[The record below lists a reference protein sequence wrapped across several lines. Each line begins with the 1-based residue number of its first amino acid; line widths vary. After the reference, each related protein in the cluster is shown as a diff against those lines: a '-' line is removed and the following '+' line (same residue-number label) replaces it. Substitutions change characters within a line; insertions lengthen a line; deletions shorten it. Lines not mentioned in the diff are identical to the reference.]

1 MEELQADL
9 RAKRALHYFITTL
22 VCITITVLSVILV
35 IWPQKPFGGD
45 RSTQHWK
52 KVIPCHF
59 ALTFFGS
66 WESYIE
72 HDASRCRATTTSCHD
87 HALVRPW
94 SRTYRKLKPKERA
107 IVSNARNLLAAH
119 AATPSQTFL
128 LDTAACDAH
137 LNSFA
142 PPVNNSLRRW
152 FRDAATSAARRSE
165 LCRLG
170 FLHARGGFYLDADLQ
185 PRHPGAL
192 HTHVAGW
199 AGFVAVVA
207 QGWAGL
213 NQTSGRRGPLSLR
226 GSLLGATPGHRLIAK
241 AGEVL
246 AGVLDGGGPHAR
258 ACAAAAPESRPDG
271 GGVYGCILARALE
284 LTCAL
289 CALSAPSLRPLCA
302 LSAPS
307 LRPLCALSAPSL
319 RPLCALFA
327 PSLRPLC
334 AFSAPSLHAPL
345 QPLAAPCK
353 PPAQLPTLPPACPS
367 PSALQPLPFSP
378 PPCFADPHVHR
389 RLRAPPPL
397 FNFQRERLQFWQEAS
412 ATAEPEHVLPTPT
425 RFPCTSAACRL
436 VLTAPPSREP
446 IFFSRTGVG
455 TSVT

>member
-284 LTCAL
+284 LTY
-289 CALSAPSLRPLCA
+289 
-302 LSAPS
+302 
-307 LRPLCALSAPSL
+307 
-319 RPLCALFA
+319 
-327 PSLRPLC
+327 
-334 AFSAPSLHAPL
+334 
-345 QPLAAPCK
+345 
-353 PPAQLPTLPPACPS
+353 
-367 PSALQPLPFSP
+367 
-378 PPCFADPHVHR
+378 PHVHR

>member
-319 RPLCALFA
+319 RPLCALSA

-334 AFSAPSLHAPL
+334 ALSAPSLRPL
-345 QPLAAPCK
+345 C
-353 PPAQLPTLPPACPS
+353 TLPCS
-367 PSALQPLPFSP
+367 P
-378 PPCFADPHVHR
+378 
-389 RLRAPPPL
+389 
-397 FNFQRERLQFWQEAS
+397 
-412 ATAEPEHVLPTPT
+412 
-425 RFPCTSAACRL
+425 
-436 VLTAPPSREP
+436 
-446 IFFSRTGVG
+446 
-455 TSVT
+455 

>member
-1 MEELQADL
+1 MEEPQADL

-152 FRDAATSAARRSE
+152 FRDASTSGERRIT
-165 LCRLG
+165 RT
-170 FLHARGGFYLDADLQ
+170 
-185 PRHPGAL
+185 
-192 HTHVAGW
+192 HTHTYTYEAAG
-199 AGFVAVVA
+199 
-207 QGWAGL
+207 
-213 NQTSGRRGPLSLR
+213 
-226 GSLLGATPGHRLIAK
+226 
-241 AGEVL
+241 
-246 AGVLDGGGPHAR
+246 
-258 ACAAAAPESRPDG
+258 CAA
-271 GGVYGCILARALE
+271 
-284 LTCAL
+284 
-289 CALSAPSLRPLCA
+289 
-302 LSAPS
+302 
-307 LRPLCALSAPSL
+307 
-319 RPLCALFA
+319 
-327 PSLRPLC
+327 
-334 AFSAPSLHAPL
+334 
-345 QPLAAPCK
+345 K
-353 PPAQLPTLPPACPS
+353 
-367 PSALQPLPFSP
+367 
-378 PPCFADPHVHR
+378 
-389 RLRAPPPL
+389 
-397 FNFQRERLQFWQEAS
+397 
-412 ATAEPEHVLPTPT
+412 VLPH
-425 RFPCTSAACRL
+425 
-436 VLTAPPSREP
+436 
-446 IFFSRTGVG
+446 
-455 TSVT
+455 

>member
-1 MEELQADL
+1 MEELRADL

-152 FRDAATSAARRSE
+152 FRDAS
-165 LCRLG
+165 
-170 FLHARGGFYLDADLQ
+170 
-185 PRHPGAL
+185 
-192 HTHVAGW
+192 
-199 AGFVAVVA
+199 
-207 QGWAGL
+207 
-213 NQTSGRRGPLSLR
+213 TSGERRIIHTQAHACGRRVRAQSLT
-226 GSLLGATPGHRLIAK
+226 SLIP
-241 AGEVL
+241 
-246 AGVLDGGGPHAR
+246 
-258 ACAAAAPESRPDG
+258 
-271 GGVYGCILARALE
+271 
-284 LTCAL
+284 
-289 CALSAPSLRPLCA
+289 
-302 LSAPS
+302 
-307 LRPLCALSAPSL
+307 
-319 RPLCALFA
+319 
-327 PSLRPLC
+327 
-334 AFSAPSLHAPL
+334 
-345 QPLAAPCK
+345 
-353 PPAQLPTLPPACPS
+353 
-367 PSALQPLPFSP
+367 
-378 PPCFADPHVHR
+378 
-389 RLRAPPPL
+389 
-397 FNFQRERLQFWQEAS
+397 
-412 ATAEPEHVLPTPT
+412 
-425 RFPCTSAACRL
+425 
-436 VLTAPPSREP
+436 
-446 IFFSRTGVG
+446 
-455 TSVT
+455 